1 MNIKTTLIIVT
12 LLTLTLMSNGQSGK
26 FTNILYG
33 VAYYHEYMPNE
44 RLDED
49 IRLMKEAG
57 ISVVR
62 LGESS
67 WSLFEPREGE
77 FEFAW
82 MDRVIDKMN
91 QAGIKV
97 ILGTPT
103 YSIPAWMW
111 HKHPE
116 VLLEFQ
122 KGDKAYYGIRQNM
135 NITNPTYLFYCER
148 IIRKMMDHFAK
159 HPAIIGYQVD
169 NETTARGV
177 NNYNYQVGFVDYLK
191 KKFQTPQNLNKIWG
205 LNYWG
210 MTINGWEEL
219 APRDGITN
227 TGYKLEWERY
237 NRKTIADFLTWQSAI
252 VREYKRD
259 DQFITQCFMP
269 SVEEVD
275 QVASSKLMD
284 VLAVN
289 VYFEQQDKLNGSEM
303 AFAGDYF
310 RSIKHSNYLV
320 TETNAQT
327 IGWNSRM
334 QQPPYPGQMRQN
346 VYANL
351 GSGANMV
358 EYWHWHSIH
367 YGQEIYWK
375 GVLSHDLQPNR
386 AYAEVTKTAH
396 ELQQIGKKLVN
407 LKKSNKVAI
416 LFSHDSNEALNFMPF
431 DQNGNPWGPD
441 QNNFYKNEL
450 VTKFHKLLYENNVG
464 VDFVLPENPEFEKYN
479 LVIIP
484 SLYIA
489 SDELLKKISNYVKNG
504 GHVIM
509 QFKTGFC
516 DENSMVRPVMAPG
529 PLREACGF
537 YYQEFTSFK
546 TLALKDDPFHVG
558 TANNKV
564 NTWGEY
570 LICEKAQPL
579 AYYDHKYFGEYPAIT
594 INKFGKGS
602 LLYEGCMVSDT
613 IQNKIIQQAIERAGI
628 KTPDQDLHWPII
640 TKSGVNDFGNII
652 RYYYNYSSEQKK
664 FIYPYNDG
672 FELISNK
679 KVTAKSALT
688 IEPWDVLIIEEGK

>member
-1 MNIKTTLIIVT
+1 MNIKSTLAILAFLS
-12 LLTLTLMSNGQSGK
+12 LLNISKAQTEK
-26 FTNILYG
+26 FDNILYG
-33 VAYYHEYMPNE
+33 VAYYHEYMPSE

-62 LGESS
+62 LGEST

-82 MDRVIDKMN
+82 MDRIIDKMGK
-91 QAGIKV
+91 AGIKV

-103 YSIPAWMW
+103 YSIPAWLW

-116 VLLEFQ
+116 VLIDYQ
-122 KGDKAYYGIRQNM
+122 KGGKAYYGIRQNM
-135 NITNPTYLFYCER
+135 NITSPAYLFYCER
-148 IIRKMMDHFAK
+148 IIRKMMEHYAK
-159 HPAIIGYQVD
+159 HPTIIGYQVD

-177 NNYNYQVGFVDYLK
+177 NNSDYQVGFVNYLK
-191 KKFQTPQNLNKIWG
+191 KKFQTTENLNKIWG

-210 MTINGWEEL
+210 MNIAGWEEL

-252 VREYKRD
+252 VREYKRN

-269 SVEEVD
+269 AVEDVD
-275 QVASSKLMD
+275 QTESSKLMD
-284 VLAVN
+284 VMAVN
-289 VYFEQQDKLNGSEM
+289 VYFDQQDNLNGSEM

-310 RSIKHSNYLV
+310 RSVKHKNYLV

-327 IGWNSRM
+327 IGWNSRI
-334 QQPPYPGQMRQN
+334 QRPPYPGQMRQN

-386 AYAEVTKTAH
+386 AYAEVSKTAH

-407 LKKSNKVAI
+407 LKKNNKVAI
-416 LFSHDSNEALNFMPF
+416 LFSHDSNNALNFMPF
-431 DQNGNPWGPD
+431 DQNGNAWGPD
-441 QNNFYKNEL
+441 NSNFYRTVL
-450 VTKFHKLLYENNVG
+450 TTQFHKLLYENNVG
-464 VDFVLPENPEFEKYN
+464 VDFVFPENPEFEKYS

-489 SDELLKKISNYVKNG
+489 SNDLLQKINSYVKNG
-504 GHVIM
+504 GYVIV
-509 QFKTGFC
+509 QFKSGFC
-516 DENSMVRPVMAPG
+516 DENSMVRPEMAPG
-529 PLREACGF
+529 PLRQACGI
-537 YYQEFTSFK
+537 YYQEFTNFK

-558 TANNKV
+558 EANNKV

-570 LICEKAQPL
+570 LICETAKPL
-579 AYYDHKYFGEYPAIT
+579 AYYDHKYFSEYPAIT
-594 INKFGKGS
+594 INQYGKGS
-602 LLYEGCMVSDT
+602 AVYEGCMVSDT
-613 IQNKIIQQAIERAGI
+613 IQKKILLQAIERTGI
-628 KTPDQDLHWPII
+628 KTPDQDLRWPIV
-640 TKSGVNDFGNII
+640 TKWGINDAGNTI
-652 RYYYNYSSEQKK
+652 RYYYNYSSEPQT
-664 FIYPYNDG
+664 FNYPYKG
-672 FELISNK
+672 GLELISNK
-679 KVTAKSALT
+679 KVAAKSTLN
-688 IEPWDVLIIEEGK
+688 IEPWDVLIIEEDK